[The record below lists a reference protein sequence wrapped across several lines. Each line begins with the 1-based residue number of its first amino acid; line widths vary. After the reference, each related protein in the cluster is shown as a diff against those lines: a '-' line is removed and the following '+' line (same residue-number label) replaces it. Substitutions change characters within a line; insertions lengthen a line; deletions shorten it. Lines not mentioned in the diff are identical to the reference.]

1 MNWIARDIAHTWP
14 IHAIM
19 TEGWLCVLQVP
30 ADVQADAESQA
41 KAAQEESD
49 MED

>member
-1 MNWIARDIAHTWP
+1 MFC
-14 IHAIM
+14 
-19 TEGWLCVLQVP
+19 EQVP
-30 ADVQADAESQA
+30 ADVQADAETQA

>member
-1 MNWIARDIAHTWP
+1 VLP
-14 IHAIM
+14 
-19 TEGWLCVLQVP
+19 LLQVP
-30 ADVQADAESQA
+30 ADVQADAEAQA